1 MEMIKLIIFDM
12 DGVLVDARDLHYDAL
27 NRALAKIGE
36 EYVISKEEHLSTYDG
51 ISTTKKLNLLTEN
64 KKLPKESHE
73 EVWKL
78 KQDFTHKIVSEEFTW
93 DERIRGILRRFKSEG
108 YSIAVASNSIR
119 KSVKM
124 MLLRKGFL
132 EYIDFYYSNQDVANP
147 KPATEMYLK
156 CMIKANVD
164 PLDTVIV
171 EDSHIGR
178 KGALKSGGN
187 LCGVRDP
194 DDVSYEIIRGVI
206 DKCDDRLKI
215 KPKWQGGNM
224 NVLIPMAG
232 RGSRFAKDGYTF
244 PKPLIEVN
252 GKPMIEVV
260 VDNINIEA
268 NHIFIVQKEHYEKY
282 NLEETLSRVYENCK
296 IVQID
301 EMTDGA
307 ACTTLLAR
315 EFIDN
320 DEPLLIANSDQFVE
334 WDSNEFMYS
343 MVGDNTDG
351 GILTFPSKHPKWSYA
366 KLDEDGYVT
375 RVEEKKPISDKA
387 TVGIYYWTKGSDY
400 VKYADKMIEEDKK
413 VNGEFYVCPV
423 YNEAIEDDKKIKIF
437 DIPRMWGLGT
447 PEDLDYFLKY
457 YGRDRDVDVPNP
469 NE

>member
-1 MEMIKLIIFDM
+1 MIKLIIFDM

>member
-64 KKLPKESHE
+64 KNLPKESHD

-108 YSIAVASNSIR
+108 YTIAVASNSIR

-232 RGSRFAKDGYTF
+232 KGSRFAKEGFTF

-457 YGRDRDVDVPNP
+457 YGRDRDADVPNP

>member
-64 KKLPKESHE
+64 KNLPKKSHD

-108 YSIAVASNSIR
+108 YTIAVASNSIR

-164 PLDTVIV
+164 PLDAVIV

-232 RGSRFAKDGYTF
+232 KGSRFAKEGFTF

-457 YGRDRDVDVPNP
+457 YGRDRDADVPNP

>member
-1 MEMIKLIIFDM
+1 MIKLIIFDM
-12 DGVLVDARDLHYDAL
+12 DGVLVDARDLHYHAL
-27 NRALAKIGE
+27 NRALSDIGD
-36 EYVISKEEHLSTYDG
+36 EYVISREEHLSTYDG
-51 ISTTKKLNLLTEN
+51 LSTTKKLAKLTKDKNLPN
-64 KKLPKESHE
+64 DAHDK
-73 EVWKL
+73 VWRL
-78 KQDFTHKIVSEEFTW
+78 KQDHTHDIIANEFTW
-93 DERIRGILRRFKSEG
+93 DERIRGILRRLKSDG
-108 YSIAVASNSIR
+108 YIISVASNSIR
-119 KSVKM
+119 PTVKM

-132 EYIDFYYSNQDVANP
+132 EYIDFYYSNQDVSKP
-147 KPATEMYLK
+147 KPATEIYLK
-156 CMIKANVD
+156 CMIKAGID
-164 PLDTVIV
+164 PLDTVII

-194 DDVSYEIIRGVI
+194 SDVTYEIIKKTI
-206 DKCDDRLKI
+206 DKCDNKSKI

-232 RGSRFAKDGYTF
+232 RGSRFAKEGFTF

-282 NLEETLSRVYENCK
+282 NLEETLNRVYENCT
-296 IVQID
+296 IVQIED
-301 EMTDGA
+301 VTEGA

-400 VKYADKMIEEDKK
+400 VKYADKMIEEEKK
-413 VNGEFYVCPV
+413 VNNEYYVCPV
-423 YNEAIEDDKKIKIF
+423 YNEAIEDGKKIKIF

-457 YGRDRDVDVPNP
+457 FGREKNDNVKNP